1 MSETQA
7 EPPAAHGSLTHWGE
21 GEFVPIA
28 GVDGTSYGGRQ
39 SWLTGEGVSGFY
51 ADRSCGVTAACNL
64 LCYLSRHWPGKEGL
78 YPRRGLSQERF
89 SRFQRELYGYLS
101 PTPWGVPTIGKM
113 IRGVERYARDRG
125 VSLRAV
131 RAGHVRD
138 EAAALAYISAGLERD
153 CPVLLL
159 TWNTPVADLR
169 FHWVTVTRLY
179 GAGGGIRMVT
189 SNWGERV
196 EYDFSAWVKGPSLHR
211 GAVWF
216 E

>member
-1 MSETQA
+1 MAETQ
-7 EPPAAHGSLTHWGE
+7 EGPPVVHGSLTHWRE
-21 GEFVPIA
+21 EEFVPIA
-28 GVDGTSYGGRQ
+28 GADGASYGGRQ

-78 YPRRGLSQERF
+78 YPHRDLSRERF

-101 PTPWGVPTIGKM
+101 PAPWGIPSVGAI
-113 IRGVERYARDRG
+113 IRGVERYAAERDAP
-125 VSLRAV
+125 LRAV
-131 RAGHVRD
+131 RKGRTGM
-138 EAAALAYISAGLERD
+138 LSYISAGLERD

-159 TWNTPVADLR
+159 TWNTPVAHLR

-179 GAGGGIRMVT
+179 DAGSGVRMVS
-189 SNWGERV
+189 SNWGERA
-196 EYDFSAWVKGPSLHR
+196 EYDFSAWANGPSLHR

-216 E
+216 A